1 MDWISILALLF
12 IPSAIIFGWVRGW
25 SMMLSLVV
33 VMAVLFVLT
42 LITSVDHVTIRGSP
56 FLVDLAWRPAFLSLA
71 GWPYWY
77 TIVSTM
83 FLHANPLHL
92 LMNLVIFIIMG
103 IGLEERV
110 GRGRFLLIFLF
121 TGILGTLLHS
131 LQFFGE
137 IRPVVGASGAVFG
150 VMGAYAS
157 LYPRDKVF
165 FFFIL
170 IIPNVPVYI
179 AATVYS
185 VVELFALLTME
196 GGGVARHAHIGGLLA
211 GFVIAFFLARYTSL
225 PELAHRRRVP
235 KSERDL
241 SLQQAAPAQE
251 KRKHPP
257 VSELVETEE
266 QKRLYERL
274 EENRDEPELA
284 SAWLE
289 RFAHATKCP
298 RCGKA
303 LKAAQGGLKCTCG
316 YQARD

>member
-1 MDWISILALLF
+1 MEWISILALLF
-12 IPSAIIFGWVRGW
+12 IPATIIFGWVRGW

-71 GWPYWY
+71 AWPYWH
-77 TIVSTM
+77 TIISTM

-110 GRGRFLLIFLF
+110 GRGRFLVIFIF
-121 TGILGTLLHS
+121 TGIMGTLLHS
-131 LQFFGE
+131 LQFFNQ
-137 IRPVVGASGAVFG
+137 IVPVVGASGAVFG

-185 VVELFALLTME
+185 VVELFALLTMG

-211 GFVIAFFLARYTSL
+211 GFVIAFFLARYTPL

-235 KSERDL
+235 KDEL
-241 SLQQAAPAQE
+241 NPARRSTSPAEE

-257 VSELVETEE
+257 ISELVETDE
-266 QKRLYERL
+266 QQRLYARF

-284 SAWLE
+284 SAWLD
-289 RFAHATKCP
+289 RLAHATECP
-298 RCGKA
+298 RCGRP
-303 LKAAQGGLKCTCG
+303 LKPEQGGLKCSCG
-316 YQARD
+316 YHARD